1 MADHLLQLNFKL
13 TVPVDQY
20 EHAIEHASHAI
31 AGVSGLRWKI
41 WIVNA
46 EAQEAGGFYCFESRD
61 AADAYLNGPI
71 VANLKGAP
79 FARDLSVKRFDYLDS
94 ATAVTRGPVGAG
106 LQAVS

>member
-1 MADHLLQLNFKL
+1 MAGHILQLNFKL

-20 EHAIEHASHAI
+20 EHAIDHAAHAI
-31 AGVSGLRWKI
+31 AGVPGLRWKI

-46 EAQEAGGFYCFESRD
+46 AEQEAGGLYCFESRD

-79 FARDLSVKRFDYLDS
+79 FARDVSIKHFDYLDA
-94 ATAVTRGPVGAG
+94 ATTLTRGPVGEA